1 MAGTCAGVAVTLVG
15 HPFEVS
21 RGRISRGA
29 RVWRISRCTSALP
42 PRQPTHPSLTSTSHP
57 QTLKVRLQMQP
68 PGAGAIYSGVVDCAR
83 KTLAWEGPSGFYKG
97 VSAPLAG
104 QLVFRSVMFSV
115 NAAWTRWASSLQA
128 ASGAAGP
135 LPLYLVAAGG
145 SLTWGVC
152 TLIEC
157 PLQLASSQLQS
168 QIVRQ
173 RSDAA
178 YVAPYRGVLEY
189 VRGAPAALGV
199 RTALYTGVLPHLA
212 RNSIGGAL
220 HFGGFEAGRRAW
232 AAAWDIP
239 LSQVGLG
246 ANMLAGALGGILF
259 WLPTYPADV
268 VKSALQTDTLG
279 PGRRYAGTADA
290 VRQLWAEGGAARF
303 TRGLS
308 ACMLRAVPANAVLL
322 ASATYVREA
331 GYAVLAEREGLQ

>member
-1 MAGTCAGVAVTLVG
+1 MCCAYV
-15 HPFEVS
+15 P
-21 RGRISRGA
+21 RRP
-29 RVWRISRCTSALP
+29 P
-42 PRQPTHPSLTSTSHP
+42 PRFPRPLHSVPA

-68 PGAGAIYSGVVDCAR
+68 PGAGAIYSGVIDCAR
-83 KTLAWEGPSGFYKG
+83 KTMAWEGLAGFYKG

-115 NAAWTRWASSLQA
+115 NAAWTRFATGLHTSA
-128 ASGAAGP
+128 GGRGP
-135 LPLYLVAAGG
+135 LPLSYVAMGG
-145 SLTWGVC
+145 SLTWSVC

-168 QIVRQ
+168 QIVKQ
-173 RSDAA
+173 RSDAS
-178 YVAPYRGVLEY
+178 YVPPYRGVLEY
-189 VRGAPAALGV
+189 VRKAPASLGV
-199 RTALYTGVLPHLA
+199 RTALYTGVVPHLA
-212 RNSIGGAL
+212 RNSLGGAL

-239 LSQVGLG
+239 LSEVGLG

-268 VKSALQTDTLG
+268 IKSAMQTDTLG
-279 PGRRYAGTADA
+279 PNRRYANAADA
-290 VRQLWAEGGAARF
+290 ARQLWAEGGAGRF

-331 GYAVLAEREGLQ
+331 GYTWLKKQEA